1 VEICLWWE
9 DSPSLSLSLFFAPGA
24 HFYILQ
30 SSSSRSDSAE
40 SLHQHERP
48 GVAEGDEA
56 RPAEEAGAGDVGF
69 RGEAVR
75 PGAVWRLDYGLR
87 WSNKWR
93 SLGRTRV
100 DRIHR
105 IRMHRV
111 YFCLRE
117 VKLGATEKEKK
128 RKKGK
133 RKNED
138 ALTMHNDRNN
148 GL

>member
-1 VEICLWWE
+1 
-9 DSPSLSLSLFFAPGA
+9 
-24 HFYILQ
+24 
-30 SSSSRSDSAE
+30 
-40 SLHQHERP
+40 
-48 GVAEGDEA
+48 
-56 RPAEEAGAGDVGF
+56 
-69 RGEAVR
+69 
-75 PGAVWRLDYGLR
+75 
-87 WSNKWR
+87 
-93 SLGRTRV
+93 
-100 DRIHR
+100 
-105 IRMHRV
+105 MHRV